1 MRSTLGDSF
10 AFKSFLLA
18 VAMGAVT
25 PGAGRADDW
34 PQWMGPGRDAVWRET
49 GLVDKFPAGGP
60 KVLWRR
66 PVGAGYSAP
75 AVVGDRVYIMD
86 RERAKDAEGKP
97 LGFTRDGY
105 PGTERV
111 LCVSAVDGRLLWQ
124 HVYDCPYQIAYPTG
138 PRATPLVHAGRVYT
152 LGAMGALR
160 CLDAETGTLRWS
172 KNLLTEYQLESPP
185 VWGWAGHP
193 LLDDNLLYCLVGG
206 EGSGVVAFH
215 KDTGKEVWK
224 ALTTEEIGYSP
235 PMLFEAGG
243 KRQLI
248 VWLVEAIYS
257 LDAATGQVYWKQPY
271 PATGTPHRPAQH
283 IATPRRMGDLLFFT
297 SIHHGPMMLKLA
309 MDRPAA
315 TMLWRGKSNN
325 HSRPDGLHSLMSS
338 PVLKDGYIYGIC
350 VNGELR
356 CLKADTGQR
365 LWETFEATGGRKA
378 VCTTAFLVVQ
388 GTRVILFNEQGD
400 LILAELTPEGYSETD
415 RAHIL
420 DPVQVSHGRN
430 VVWCHPAFAR
440 RCVFVRNDKEM
451 VCVTLAA
458 GAPE

>member
-1 MRSTLGDSF
+1 
-10 AFKSFLLA
+10 
-18 VAMGAVT
+18 
-25 PGAGRADDW
+25 
-34 PQWMGPGRDAVWRET
+34 MGPERDGVWRES

-60 KVLWRR
+60 KVLWRK
-66 PVGAGYSAP
+66 VIGAGYSGP
-75 AVVGDRVYIMD
+75 AVAGERVFVMD
-86 RERAKDAEGKP
+86 RERAKDGAGKP
-97 LGFTRDGY
+97 LRITRDGY
-105 PGTERV
+105 PGTERIV
-111 LCVSAVDGRLLWQ
+111 CLSALDGKLLWR

-138 PRATPLVHAGRVYT
+138 PRATPLVHDGRVYT
-152 LGAMGALR
+152 LGAMGDLR
-160 CLDAETGTLRWS
+160 SLDAQTGRLCWS
-172 KNLLTEYQLESPP
+172 KNFMRDYQLDAPP

-193 LLDDNLLYCLVGG
+193 LLEGDLLYCLVGG

-215 KDTGKEVWK
+215 KDTGKEAWK
-224 ALTTEEIGYSP
+224 ALTTAEIGYSP
-235 PMLFEAGG
+235 PMLVQAGG

-257 LDAATGQVYWKQPY
+257 LDPATGHVYWKQLY

-283 IATPRRMGDLLFFT
+283 IATPRRAGDLLFFT

-309 MDRPAA
+309 PDRPTA
-315 TMLWRGKSNN
+315 TVLWKGKSNN
-325 HSRPDGLHSLMSS
+325 HGRPDGLHSLMSS
-338 PVLKDGYIYGIC
+338 PVLKGGYIYGIC

-365 LWETFEATGGRKA
+365 LWESGEIANGKKV
-378 VCTTAFLVVQ
+378 VCSTAFLVVH
-388 GTRVILFNEQGD
+388 GDRVILFNEQGD
-400 LILAELTPEGYSETD
+400 LILAELTPSGYKEID

-440 RCVFVRNDKEM
+440 RCVFARNDKEI

-458 GAPE
+458 SGQD